1 MAAKRSTGLGRGLD
15 ALLGEASLK
24 PADSEQPPLTLPI
37 ERVEVCS
44 TQPRKN
50 FDEEALETLADSIRR
65 YGILQPLTVRAIES
79 GYYQI
84 IAGERRWRA
93 ARLAGLRE
101 VPVHIIEADDQK
113 AAELMLVENLQ
124 REDLDP
130 IEEATGFQTLIEQ
143 FGLTQEEA
151 SERVGRS
158 RSAVANSLRLLG
170 LTPEVREM
178 LVQKRLSAGHARA
191 ILPLKG
197 ALQLKAAQTIEQQ
210 ELSVRQAE
218 ALAKRLLSDIKPKDP
233 KPADGVDYAA
243 EAAKALSNAMG
254 RGVKIVTGRKKG
266 RIELEYYDTE
276 DLNQLIDAL
285 AEIKAG
291 GKGNHS

>member
-178 LVQKRLSAGHARA
+178 LIQKRLSAGHARA

-233 KPADGVDYAA
+233 KPADCVDYAA